1 MRVQLPPPPLNKKI
15 FFGKQVFPKRTK
27 EKPMQQKDTC
37 ENTIVLQKVNVGII
51 QMLRLLK

>member
-1 MRVQLPPPPLNKKI
+1 MRAVATTTTQQKS
-15 FFGKQVFPKRTK
+15 FGKQVFPKRTK